1 MANQIVSQ
9 ELHNRFLRTAGRV
22 SPRLREAIR
31 AAGPVS
37 APTPRQRKLAH
48 FLCQC
53 IVGQQL
59 SVAAARTIWGRVRDL
74 LSEQSGG
81 IPAFFHSDNEA
92 LLRGRGLSRNKAKAL
107 SAVREAHRAGALS
120 PKRLSLM
127 DATQRAEHLMRIW
140 GVGQWTADM
149 TSIFFFGD
157 TDIWPRGDVAACNTL
172 ARLIDDNPVLE
183 TDDVAARFAPH
194 RSLLALY
201 MWRVV
206 DALPA
211 EVRGK

>member
-1 MANQIVSQ
+1 MSH
-9 ELHNRFLRTAGRV
+9 ELHARFLRTAGRI
-22 SPRLREAIR
+22 SPRLRNALK
-31 AAGPVS
+31 AAGPVT
-37 APTPRQRKLAH
+37 APAPRQRKLAH
-48 FLCQC
+48 FLSRC

-59 SVAAARTIWGRVRDL
+59 SVHAARTIWGRVEDL
-74 LSEQSGG
+74 ISESAATVPG
-81 IPAFFHSDNEA
+81 FFHTDNETR
-92 LLRGRGLSRNKAKAL
+92 LRACGLSRNKAKAL
-107 SAVREAHRAGALS
+107 SAINEAHRAGALS

-127 DATQRAEHLMRIW
+127 DSMERAEHLTRIW

-157 TDIWPRGDVAACNTL
+157 TDIWPDGDAAARGTL
-172 ARLIDDNPVLE
+172 ARLLQDKPTLAP
-183 TDDVAARFAPH
+183 TAVAARFAPH

-211 EVRGK
+211 ETRAGQTRQ